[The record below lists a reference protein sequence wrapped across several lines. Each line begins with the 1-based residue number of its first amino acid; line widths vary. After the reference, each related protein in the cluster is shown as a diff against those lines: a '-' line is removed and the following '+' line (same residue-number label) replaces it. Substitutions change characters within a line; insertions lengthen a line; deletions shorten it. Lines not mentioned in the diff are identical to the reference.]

1 MGASFR
7 VDLSRQGNCIIGS
20 AVGEID
26 LATAPALLDA
36 IESELGRSAPDR
48 VVIDL
53 SEVRFLDSSGL
64 NALVRLQKLLEDREI
79 GMRLVIPSDRIVRQ
93 VFEITRLAEPL
104 SVVDSL
110 ADGLA

>member
-1 MGASFR
+1 M
-7 VDLSRQGNCIIGS
+7 DLSRQGNCVIAS

-26 LATAPALLDA
+26 LATAPALVDS
-36 IESELGRSAPDR
+36 IESELGRSAPGR

-64 NALVRLQKLLEDREI
+64 NALVRLQRVLEERSI
-79 GMRLVIPSDRIVRQ
+79 GMRLIIPSDRIVRQ
-93 VFEITRLAEPL
+93 VFEITRLTAPL

-110 ADGLA
+110 TDALA